1 MSKSTKTLMFLFS
14 ALVILMFKISTKDN
28 GTKRNLYQPKN
39 THHSCEKE
47 GSLTLL
53 ISDGSS
59 ESITQIIQCSNNSL
73 KHGFATVVYPFDN
86 IEKRDIIWEPEYENG
101 GIKHPMRERRLS
113 LKKIQTVSSYISE
126 LDTVAYREFWG
137 GRDEYLYILYVNKR
151 KVLTAT
157 EDMLGQFDFPLKYE
171 VVLKSMISMG
181 QPLYPNFG
189 FLININ

>member
-1 MSKSTKTLMFLFS
+1 M
-14 ALVILMFKISTKDN
+14 
-28 GTKRNLYQPKN
+28 
-39 THHSCEKE
+39 
-47 GSLTLL
+47 
-53 ISDGSS
+53 
-59 ESITQIIQCSNNSL
+59 
-73 KHGFATVVYPFDN
+73 
-86 IEKRDIIWEPEYENG
+86 IWEPDFENG
-101 GIKHPMRERRLS
+101 GIKYPIRERRLS
-113 LKKIQTVSSYISE
+113 LKELQTVSSYISE

>member
-1 MSKSTKTLMFLFS
+1 MIMFS
-14 ALVILMFKISTKDN
+14 VLVIPMFKTCTKDN
-28 GTKRNLYQPKN
+28 NGKCNLNQYTN
-39 THHSCEKE
+39 TNQLYEKE
-47 GSLTLL
+47 ESLTLL

-59 ESITQIIQCSNNSL
+59 ESITQIIQCSKNTL
-73 KHGFATVVYPFDN
+73 KHGFATVVYPFN
-86 IEKRDIIWEPEYENG
+86 KIEKRDIIWEPDFENG
-101 GIKHPMRERRLS
+101 GIKYPIRERRLS
-113 LKKIQTVSSYISE
+113 LKELQTVSSYISE

>member
-1 MSKSTKTLMFLFS
+1 MIMFS
-14 ALVILMFKISTKDN
+14 VLVIPMFKTCTKDN
-28 GTKRNLYQPKN
+28 NGKCNLNQYTN
-39 THHSCEKE
+39 TNQLYEKE
-47 GSLTLL
+47 ESLTLL

-73 KHGFATVVYPFDN
+73 KHGFATVVYPFN
-86 IEKRDIIWEPEYENG
+86 KIENRDIIWEPDFENQ
-101 GIKHPMRERRLS
+101 GIKYPIRERKLN
-113 LKKIQTVSSYISE
+113 LTEVQTVSSYISE